1 MKPVI
6 FSVKAEHDLEQ
17 IGDYIAKDNPHQA
30 LSFIREL
37 RERCQH
43 IGQFPE
49 SYRRFSELGPDA
61 RMMPHGNY
69 VVLYRVLDKY
79 VSVERILHGA
89 RDILALIGE

>member
-6 FSVKAEHDLEQ
+6 FSVKAEHD
-17 IGDYIAKDNPHQA
+17 QA

-37 RERCQH
+37 GERCQH

-69 VVLYRVLDKY
+69 VVL
-79 VSVERILHGA
+79 VSC
-89 RDILALIGE
+89 IG